1 MKIKKYKALLLAAGN
16 VFWILQSSPNKLLGY
31 DKDSN
36 VDVSII
42 EKLLKDRELAR
53 KERNFSKADQIRSE
67 LKEMNIEIEDTPKG
81 SIWRKIS

>member
-1 MKIKKYKALLLAAGN
+1 MLML
-16 VFWILQSSPNKLLGY
+16 
-31 DKDSN
+31 
-36 VDVSII
+36 II